1 MRDAGPPPSPP
12 APWSPRKS
20 WAGSGA
26 FLVSSF
32 VACMIGAGAFYR
44 VGWSALPAIEIW
56 LPLLLASLVG
66 AAVESLPWKDVDNI
80 LVPFAVAYSFIASG
94 GTR

>member
-1 MRDAGPPPSPP
+1 MP
-12 APWSPRKS
+12 PRKS

-32 VACMIGAGAFYR
+32 VACLIGAVAFYR

-80 LVPFAVAYSFIASG
+80 LVPFAVANVFIASG
-94 GTR
+94 GAR